1 MNDPLTHVFNRK
13 YLAERLAEA
22 LDDAR
27 HSSGGLSVLLVD
39 IDALKHVNDRFGR
52 LAGDTAL
59 RAIAARIARS
69 LGPEHVL
76 ARYGGDQFVVLA
88 QRTDGVASRHLAER
102 VRTAI
107 EGLHMRA
114 RGREVG
120 ITASIGVASLADVLP
135 CDDPGAA
142 LIALADTRMYA
153 AKASGGNRIGTG
165 SATSAK

>member
-13 YLAERLAEA
+13 YLADRLADA

-27 HSSGGLSVLLVD
+27 HSHGGLSVILVD

-52 LAGDTAL
+52 LAGDSAL
-59 RAIAARIARS
+59 RAIAGRIAQS
-69 LGPEHVL
+69 LGSEDVL

-88 QRTDGVASRHLAER
+88 PGTDGVASSELAER
-102 VRTAI
+102 VRRAVA
-107 EGLHMRA
+107 GLHMRA

-120 ITASIGVASLADVLP
+120 LTASVGVASLADVLP

-142 LIALADTRMYA
+142 LLALADTRMYA

-165 SATSAK
+165 AAASAK

>member
-1 MNDPLTHVFNRK
+1 MNDPLTHAFNRK

-39 IDALKHVNDRFGR
+39 IDALKHVNDRFGH

-69 LGPEHVL
+69 LGSEHVL

-88 QRTDGVASRHLAER
+88 RTDRVASRHLAER
-102 VRTAI
+102 VRMAI

-120 ITASIGVASLADVLP
+120 LTASIGVACLADVLP

-153 AKASGGNRIGTG
+153 AKAAGGNRIGTG
-165 SATSAK
+165 TAVSAK

>member
-1 MNDPLTHVFNRK
+1 MNDPLTHVFNRR
-13 YLAERLAEA
+13 YLADRLADA

-27 HSSGGLSVLLVD
+27 HSHGGLSVLLVD
-39 IDALKHVNDRFGR
+39 IDALKHVNDRFGH

-59 RAIAARIARS
+59 RAIAARIAQSLRS
-69 LGPEHVL
+69 EEIL

-88 QRTDGVASRHLAER
+88 LGTDGGASRHLAER
-102 VRTAI
+102 VRRAV

-120 ITASIGVASLADVLP
+120 IIASIGVASLADVLP

-142 LIALADTRMYA
+142 LLALADTRMYA

-165 SATSAK
+165 TATAAK